1 MAERNKY
8 SEMMDEMLTDKGI
21 DRNIDYAKNFALSG
35 STGMFPIGRYN
46 QLLKQS
52 PKMASTF
59 QNWYKGLA
67 NNKWGT
73 KIFPGVSNLNVPVN
87 VAKAG
92 VPAVR
97 SGFGNA
103 ANILSNK
110 AKLQLAGMGVAG
122 TAGMGI
128 GAYNNSQNNEVAVG
142 TEPVYEDKLFTPAL
156 AIGAQKQAYLDGLN
170 KQVNK
175 PATPADLFKNVKT
188 VDPKIREQAINNI
201 KEAEMKKAIAAVNK
215 PNKNVFLPKDTYI
228 TSDPGYKDGYRV
240 DNVAASNPLSVYNI
254 MDADNGSQG
263 AGYEW

>member
-1 MAERNKY
+1 MANRNVPVMMMDGR
-8 SEMMDEMLTDKGI
+8 EMMMTNEEANQYYNNLERTDQAAGI
-21 DRNIDYAKNFALSG
+21 
-35 STGMFPIGRYN
+35 FPISRYN

-52 PKMASTF
+52 PKLASNF

-92 VPAVR
+92 VPVVR
-97 SGFGNA
+97 SGFGSA
-103 ANILSNK
+103 VNILSNK

-128 GAYNNSQNNEVAVG
+128 GAYNKYADENNI
-142 TEPVYEDKLFTPAL
+142 TPVINQDVVLPEQVNNYVSPKKLFANIKTVDP
-156 AIGAQKQAYLDGLN
+156 KT
-170 KQVNK
+170 KK
-175 PATPADLFKNVKT
+175 LFKNVKT

-201 KEAEMKKAIAAVNK
+201 KEAEMRKAIAVVDT
-215 PNKNVFLPKDTYI
+215 NKNVFLPKDTYI

-254 MDADNGSQG
+254 MDADSGSQG
-263 AGYEW
+263 IGYEW